1 MSISDEY
8 ERYIIHT
15 KTLIMSTISHSGI
28 LGATARVRVPKDQ
41 NTDWEYVATQNA
53 IQCYRSTYNNYD
65 EPLFIIL
72 LDYYVEYL
80 DAS

>member
-1 MSISDEY
+1 MSIFDEY
-8 ERYIIHT
+8 ERYIIDT
-15 KTLIMSTISHSGI
+15 KILVMSTISYSGI
-28 LGATARVRVPKDQ
+28 MGATARVRIPKDQ

-72 LDYYVEYL
+72 LDYYVRYL